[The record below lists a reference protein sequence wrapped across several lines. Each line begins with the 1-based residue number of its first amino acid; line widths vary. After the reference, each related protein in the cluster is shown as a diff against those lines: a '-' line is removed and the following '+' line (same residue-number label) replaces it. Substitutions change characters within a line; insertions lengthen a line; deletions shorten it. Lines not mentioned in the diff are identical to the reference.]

1 MYNPAVTT
9 FWLGVPSAIQ
19 QGVTPKADGVMSVY
33 DFSNTP
39 TAIFPWRLFFIVGA
53 GLRKS
58 LFVLF
63 ALLFSCTDVW
73 ALSVPMPPLP
83 MSCVNGVPMQ
93 GNVVLDGA
101 ICDSESLVQCCLV
114 GEYCIA
120 GVQYPCPAGT
130 YSDTPCASSPDVCQ
144 SCPDGTYSTGGAYEC
159 LECAVV
165 PCDSTTGNPIVSE
178 RLCEIGVGAIKTST
192 GLSFSLYAEKYT
204 EPSFV
209 VWYNDGK
216 CYGKLEA
223 GKATGSINFNYNGT
237 VYHLVD

>member
-1 MYNPAVTT
+1 M
-9 FWLGVPSAIQ
+9 
-19 QGVTPKADGVMSVY
+19 
-33 DFSNTP
+33 
-39 TAIFPWRLFFIVGA
+39 
-53 GLRKS
+53 RKY

-63 ALLFSCTDVW
+63 ALLFSCADVW

-83 MSCVNGVPMQ
+83 KSCVNGVPMQ

-101 ICDSESLVQCCLV
+101 FCNEWGVQACTV
-114 GEYCIA
+114 GGYCIA
-120 GVQYPCPAGT
+120 GVRYSCPAGT
-130 YSDTPCASSPDVCQ
+130 YSDTSGASSPDVCQ

-204 EPSFV
+204 EPSLV
-209 VWYNDGK
+209 VGYNDGK

-223 GKATGSINFNYNGT
+223 GKAAGAINFNYNGT